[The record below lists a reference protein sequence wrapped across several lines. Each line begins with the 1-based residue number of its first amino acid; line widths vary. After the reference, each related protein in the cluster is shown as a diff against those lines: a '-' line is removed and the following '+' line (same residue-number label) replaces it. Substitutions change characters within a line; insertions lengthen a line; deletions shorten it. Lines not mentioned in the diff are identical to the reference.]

1 MKEFSTLILNFN
13 KLKHHKLR
21 VYELKKNLYL
31 DFVSSKYVEN
41 HIDQKNSIKICYNLN
56 LYNS

>member
-1 MKEFSTLILNFN
+1 MKEFSTLILIFN
-13 KLKHHKLR
+13 KLKHYKLR

-41 HIDQKNSIKICYNLN
+41 HID
-56 LYNS
+56 